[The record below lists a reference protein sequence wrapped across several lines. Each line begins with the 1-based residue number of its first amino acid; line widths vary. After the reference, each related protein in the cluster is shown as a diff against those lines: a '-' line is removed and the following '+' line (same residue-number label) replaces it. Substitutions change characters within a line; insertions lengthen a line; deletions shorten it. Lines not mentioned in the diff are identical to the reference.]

1 MRDRGFEA
9 APIDPV
15 IEAIEHDDW
24 QARGPAGAN
33 KRVLRT
39 FRRRA
44 EHEVPDVR
52 RAIDAIRPDALV
64 IDISTAGAAAVA
76 EAGALP

>member
-24 QARGPAGAN
+24 QARGPVGAN